1 MATDDERFLQ
11 RLLATFRLEA
21 EEHLGAMSSL
31 LLELEQADPGGPQA
45 ARLEALFR
53 EAHSLKGASR
63 SVNLVEVEAVCQA
76 LERVLSAMKRLE
88 LMPLPST
95 FDALHTA
102 LDGLRTLLAAE
113 LDGHAPPGHA
123 VASALVRG
131 LDALLQPAGA
141 AAPAAPIPD
150 RAPPPPAPAPP
161 PDEPVFGALAAPP
174 ADTVRIATAK
184 LEALLIQAEELLAF
198 KFSASHL
205 TEELTALGGS
215 LSDWRRHADKSARH
229 LRAVRRAM
237 GRPRLEGG
245 RPQDRRSGDQPLAQ
259 LLEAVER
266 DELFVKT
273 IGERFA
279 ELERAAAHEQRA
291 LAGRVDQL
299 LEDMKQ
305 ALMQPFAGVLEGM
318 PKLVRDLSRDSGK
331 EADLV
336 MVGTALEVDRRILEQ
351 LKTPLIHLV
360 RNAMDHG
367 IEMPA
372 ERLRR
377 GRPAR
382 GRIVIEVA
390 PHEGSKVEVVVAD
403 DGRGIDPA
411 AVKARAAEM
420 GLMPEAALAEMSDDQ
435 ARALAFESGLS
446 TRRQVTDLSGHGLGL
461 AIVREKIEALGGS
474 IALEAPPEG
483 GTRFRIVL
491 PTTLATFRGLLVSV
505 GERPFVLPMRHVE
518 RVARISTA
526 EIRSVE
532 NREAIELEG
541 RTLALARLGAVLGL
555 PEVDQG
561 HRRSDGKL
569 PLAVL
574 SGGGRSMAFA
584 VDEVVGDQEVLVK
597 PLSAPLRR
605 LRNVAGLTVL
615 GAGRVVPLLDVAD
628 LLKSAQAGAAGPPPR
643 PAASQAPAP
652 QRHVLVVE
660 DSITSRTLLKGILE
674 SAGYRVSTAVDG
686 LDALHRLQRETVDV
700 VVSDVEMPRLDGIE
714 LTTRIRADRRLA
726 RLPVVLVTALDSP
739 HDRARGLQAGAN
751 AYIVKGS
758 FDQGDLLAAL
768 QELA

>member
-21 EEHLGAMSSL
+21 EEHLAAMSSL

-53 EAHSLKGASR
+53 EAHSLKGAAR
-63 SVNLVEVEAVCQA
+63 SVNLVDVEAVCQA

-88 LMPLPST
+88 LMPLPSA
-95 FDALHTA
+95 FDALHTG
-102 LDGLRTLLAAE
+102 LDGLRALLAAE
-113 LDGHAPPGHA
+113 LDGHAPPEHA
-123 VASALVRG
+123 AAAALVRG

-141 AAPAAPIPD
+141 AAPPTAALAD
-150 RAPPPPAPAPP
+150 RTPPLPAAAPP
-161 PDEPVFGALAAPP
+161 PDEPVIGALAAPP
-174 ADTVRIATAK
+174 ADTVRISTAK

-205 TEELTALGGS
+205 TEELVALGGS

-237 GRPRLEGG
+237 GRPRLGG
-245 RPQDRRSGDQPLAQ
+245 SRPHDRRSGDAPLAQ

-266 DELFVKT
+266 DELFLKT
-273 IGERFA
+273 IAERFA
-279 ELERAAAHEQRA
+279 QLERAAAHEQRA

-372 ERLRR
+372 DRLRG

-382 GRIVIEVA
+382 GRILIEVA

-420 GLMPEAALAEMSDDQ
+420 GLVAEAALAGMGDAQ
-435 ARALAFESGLS
+435 ARALVFESGLS

-518 RVARISTA
+518 RVARIATD
-526 EIRSVE
+526 EIRSIE
-532 NREAIELEG
+532 NHEAIELEG

-555 PEVDQG
+555 PEGDHG

-615 GAGRVVPLLDVAD
+615 GAGRVVPLLDVTD
-628 LLKSAQAGAAGPPPR
+628 LLKSAQAVAAAPPR
-643 PAASQAPAP
+643 PAAPP
-652 QRHVLVVE
+652 PPPHRHVLVVE

-686 LDALHRLQRETVDV
+686 LDALHRLQREPVDV

-714 LTTRIRADRRLA
+714 LITRIRADRRFA
-726 RLPVVLVTALDSP
+726 GLPVVLVTGLDSA

-758 FDQGDLLAAL
+758 FDQGNLLAAL